1 MAQQRWKEEPR
12 IGVYICHC
20 GTNIAGVVNV
30 EGVTK
35 YVATLPNVVIAK
47 NYLYMCSAPAQD
59 MIKED
64 IKEHKLNRVI
74 VASCSPRMHEPTFRR
89 VCEEGGL
96 NPYLFEMANIRE
108 QCSWVHSR
116 EPEKA
121 TEKAKDLIRMSV
133 ARAGLLETLQKKEV
147 GVTMRALVIGGGI
160 SGLRAALDLAWRG
173 FEVYLVEKA
182 PSIGG
187 RMAQLNELYPTGE
200 HAVDVL
206 EPVMDD
212 VASHPKIKL
221 FTNSEIE
228 AIDGFIGNFKVKI
241 VVKPRYVTHECDA
254 CGECVKECP
263 VTLSDDFNFGL
274 SERKAIYLPYLDAVP
289 RTYVID
295 DKSCDKCGKCAKACN
310 RGAIDLEEKPMRMGV
325 DVGVIIVATGHDLYE
340 PLRGEYGYRTY
351 KNVITLPQ
359 LERLLNENGPT
370 NGQLLPNGTTPKSVV
385 FISCVGSRQE
395 PGIYQSIEEG
405 QQLNRYCSR
414 VCCTAAL
421 NNALMIKER
430 YPNVRVFYLYRDI
443 RTFGRGQEDYYR
455 KASESQVLFMNYR
468 PEEPP
473 SVSSSQDGLIVTV
486 RDVLTENEMLDIP
499 ADLVVLNVGMVPR
512 ADASDVQTKLKIA
525 RSVDGFF
532 QEAHAKL
539 RPLDTPLD
547 GIYLAGTAQ
556 GPKDITDSSAMGSAA
571 AAKAAIPLAR
581 GKVEVEPIVAVVDE
595 ELCKGCARCE
605 EVCEY
610 DAIKVEEV
618 QPFVKVPMLVA
629 RVTEAQCKG
638 CGSCVVACP
647 TEAIIMK
654 HFTSKQIDAMI
665 TEAVGG

>member
-1 MAQQRWKEEPR
+1 MEEKEEPR

-20 GTNIAGVVNV
+20 GTNIAGVVDV
-30 EGVTK
+30 EDVTK
-35 YVATLPNVVIAK
+35 YVATLPNVALAK
-47 NYLYMCSAPAQD
+47 NYLYMCSAPAQS

-64 IKEHKLNRVI
+64 IRAHKLNHIV
-74 VASCSPRMHEPTFRR
+74 VASCSPRMHEPTFRK

-116 EPEKA
+116 DPEKA
-121 TEKAKDLIRMSV
+121 TEKAKDLVRMSV
-133 ARAGLLETLQKKEV
+133 ARTRLLETLQRKEV
-147 GVTMRALVIGGGI
+147 GVTIRALVIGAGI
-160 SGLRAALDLAWRG
+160 SGLSAALDLAQRG

-187 RMAQLNELYPTGE
+187 RMAQLGELYPTDE
-200 HAVDVL
+200 YALDVL
-206 EPVMDD
+206 KPLMDA
-212 VASHPKIKL
+212 VASHAKIKL

-228 AIDGFIGNFKVKI
+228 AVDGFIGNFKVAI
-241 VVKPRYVTHECDA
+241 IVKPRHITHECNA
-254 CGECVKECP
+254 CGECEKECP
-263 VTLSDDFNFGL
+263 VTVSNDFDFGL
-274 SERKAIYLPYLDAVP
+274 SERKAIYLPFSGAVP

-295 DKSCDKCGKCAKACN
+295 DKSCNKCGRCIEACK
-310 RGAIDLEEKPMRMGV
+310 RGAVDFEEKPMKMGI
-325 DVGVIIVATGHDLYE
+325 DVGAIIVATGHDLYE
-340 PLRGEYGYRTY
+340 PPEGEYGYKTY
-351 KNVITLPQ
+351 GNVITLPQ
-359 LERLLNENGPT
+359 LERLLNEKGPT
-370 NGQLLPNGTTPKSVV
+370 NGRLVFDRATPKSVV

-395 PGIYQSIEEG
+395 PGIYQPIKEN

-421 NNALMIKER
+421 KSASTIKRR
-430 YPNVRVFYLYRDI
+430 YPDARVFYIYRDI
-443 RTFGRGQEDYYR
+443 RTFGRGHEDYYR
-455 KASESQVLFMNYR
+455 KASESQVLFVKYN
-468 PEEPP
+468 PEAPP
-473 SVSSSQDGLIVTV
+473 SVSSSPNGLVVTIQ
-486 RDVLTENEMLDIP
+486 DVLTENEMLAIP

-512 ADASDVQTKLKIA
+512 VDASDIQTKLKLA
-525 RSVDGFF
+525 RSVDGFL

-547 GIYLAGTAQ
+547 GVYLAGTTQ

-581 GKVEVEPIVAVVDE
+581 GKVGVEPIVAVVDE
-595 ELCKGCARCE
+595 DLCKGCGKCE

-618 QPFVKVPMLVA
+618 QPLVKVPMLVA

-638 CGSCVVACP
+638 CGSCVVECP
-647 TEAIIMK
+647 IGAIVLK

-665 TEAVGG
+665 TAAVGG